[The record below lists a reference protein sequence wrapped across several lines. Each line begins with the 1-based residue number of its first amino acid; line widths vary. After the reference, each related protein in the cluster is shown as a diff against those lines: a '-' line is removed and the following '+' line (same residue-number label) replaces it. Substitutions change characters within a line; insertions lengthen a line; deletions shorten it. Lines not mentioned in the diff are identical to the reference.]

1 MKLLH
6 IGDIHLGCRL
16 HNQSRVPE
24 FRKAFDFL
32 AKLVKKEAVEAVLVS
47 GDVFDTGT
55 PSSESEALYYTFLRD
70 LHQAG
75 CRQVVIIAGNHDSPA
90 QLKAPGD
97 LLQLMGIHVVAQID
111 REDPASEVIPLG
123 DPEHPA
129 AYICAVP
136 YLRPYEVR
144 TEIPPEGENAE
155 DRDEA
160 VRRGIRE
167 HYRKIYDLATAQRK
181 DSSAPILGMGHLYAQ
196 GSTLGT
202 CKDHEPQA
210 GNVQDVS
217 LEGLADGFAYLALGH
232 IHRPQALNGH
242 GNWRYAGSLL
252 PMNFREEEQY
262 ETQVVLLD
270 TADLSAPRP
279 IPLPR
284 ECFHK
289 MVCLKGTL
297 EELQNSLKDLRKEC
311 GGEDLWVKVVC
322 TRRPEITGWNA
333 ALLKDVEDS
342 PVQIL
347 ETELREESK
356 TTADGAEE
364 APLSLADMTPE
375 QLFRKYLEKRH
386 PELPRETLEE
396 YQALFRESQSK
407 AEDPSQRQEA
417 PADPPVGRM
426 QFRKLVIQNVNSL
439 RGSTTI
445 DFQNPAFRNGIFLI
459 CGPTG
464 AGKTSILD
472 AICLA
477 LFAETPRVK
486 ITNSRDDVINL
497 NEKELLA
504 ELTFSLGLKEYRACF
519 RHARRRSRKNNTLQN
534 YEHTLV
540 EDGRQLPIKSSDTRR
555 HIERLLG
562 MDLDEFTRCVLL
574 AQGSFDAFL
583 KSKPKE
589 RVEMLRKITGTERY
603 TEIGRKI
610 NEDFLAIDRRMK
622 ELELRLNSQNPLPD
636 EELAKIRAE
645 LAERDRESQS
655 LETQAREAQRRENAF
670 LNFQK
675 EQKCLEEIR
684 MVRDAACAAW
694 AERAP
699 EEKRLQDAR
708 RAQLCQDAYDRWHTA
723 SEQRKNDESRAEGF
737 VHQKQKLSDDLSQ
750 VKGRADEAQKA
761 LEAFQASRREKES
774 LYRKVRELDSI
785 ITNKAVFLKEGNKA
799 EKALQDE
806 QRKCQQEFLKAKA
819 TWEERSRLAEDARKY
834 LADHAGDEELP
845 TRKLEWELRRKE
857 IVRQE
862 QDAGK
867 AHESLVKEE
876 QSLRSCEEKEKALL
890 EKGKALQKQLSS
902 CQGEVSRLQARQSE
916 LLNGHTEEELQNNL
930 GAAKKLEEFFQDG
943 AKREVFLPP
952 GAPCPL
958 CGSTTHPYCEGVP
971 APQRQALE
979 LCQVLRKTVGDLEE
993 TKKALRDAS
1002 QRLDTARNEQE
1013 LQEKD
1018 LAYLAMQKEET
1029 LRRRNTAA
1037 REWKDAWEGAEK
1049 EAKALAAELRT
1060 LLQVEWTDH
1069 TSLPKQLGERIQR
1082 HQESRQTVDALE
1094 KEFQEFR
1101 TREAGFIAKSESLQ
1115 NQLSEQQTKN
1125 ADLQK
1130 ELSGLRRERQ
1140 EKLGDQLVETLESAL
1155 KQEEEMRQT
1164 ALVEAN
1170 EERKEKE
1177 TLLQTRSRD
1186 LEELHAKLRQDA
1198 ATLES
1203 LRAEWEDARMQ
1214 NGFADEQSFLALR
1227 MPPRE
1232 FQDLEHALGELK
1244 SAVEKAQSAMER
1256 QNGRV
1261 RDAGKELPQD
1271 VTREENLAWKEQLN
1285 ANRRTLLDQISD
1297 LKAKLQSNES
1307 LREGQEAA
1315 LQEQKA
1321 LKPVFEKRETLDK
1334 YFGTTEHR
1342 DNFGKVAQVYTFR
1355 QLVHYA
1361 NENRPAFF
1369 GKHFTLEVTPADEP
1383 QNDDL
1388 ELSVLDH
1395 YQGDTLR
1402 TANNLSGGERFEV
1415 SLALALG
1422 LAEMSAKSKQV
1433 SLGNVLL
1440 DEGFGTL
1447 DQNELDNALELLTSI
1462 NTEDGKLVGIIS
1474 HVEKLRERIT
1484 TIIEVSN
1491 TNGIGTISGPGVTT
1505 GTPDSH

>member
-16 HNQSRVPE
+16 HNQSRAPE
-24 FRKAFDFL
+24 FQKAFDFL
-32 AKLVKKEAVEAVLVS
+32 TKLVKKEAVEAVLVA

-55 PSSESEALYYTFLRD
+55 PSSESENLYYTFLRD

-75 CRQVVIIAGNHDSPA
+75 CQQVVIIAGNHDSPA

-111 REDPASEVIPLG
+111 RADPAREVIPLG
-123 DPEHPA
+123 DPEHPT

-136 YLRPYEVR
+136 YLRPCEVR
-144 TEIPPEGENAE
+144 TETPVEGESAV

-167 HYRKIYDLATAQRK
+167 HYRKVYDLAAAQRK
-181 DSSAPILGMGHLYAQ
+181 DPSVPILGMGHLYAQ

-202 CKDHEPQA
+202 RKGREPQA
-210 GNVQDVS
+210 GNVRDVS

-232 IHRPQALNGH
+232 IHRPQTLNGH

-270 TADLSAPRP
+270 TTDLSAPRP
-279 IPLPR
+279 VPLPR

-289 MVCLKGTL
+289 MACLKGTL
-297 EELQNSLKDLRKEC
+297 EELQSSLKDLKREC
-311 GGEDLWVKVVC
+311 GGENLWVKVVC

-333 ALLKDVEDS
+333 VLLKDVEDS
-342 PVQIL
+342 PIQIL

-356 TTADGAEE
+356 TAADGAEE
-364 APLSLADMTPE
+364 APASLADMAPE
-375 QLFRKYLEKRH
+375 QLFLKYMEKRQ
-386 PELPRETLEE
+386 PELSRASLEE
-396 YQALFRESQSK
+396 YQMLFRESQSK
-407 AEDPSQRQEA
+407 AEDPSRRREA

-540 EDGRQLPIKSSDTRR
+540 EDGRQLPIKSSDTRK
-555 HIERLLG
+555 HVERLLG

-610 NEDFLAIDRRMK
+610 NEDFLDIDRRMK
-622 ELELRLNSQNPLPD
+622 TLELRLNGQKPLSD
-636 EELAKIRAE
+636 EELAEIRAE
-645 LAERDRESQS
+645 LAERDKESQS
-655 LETQAREAQRRENAF
+655 QEAQAQEAQRRENAF
-670 LNFQK
+670 LNFKK
-675 EQKCLEEIR
+675 EQKCLEEAR
-684 MVRDAACAAW
+684 MAWEAADADWTAN
-694 AERAP
+694 AP

-708 RAQLCQDAYDRWHTA
+708 RAQLCQDAYDRWHA
-723 SEQRKNDESRAEGF
+723 ANEQRRKDKSRAEEL
-737 VHQKQKLSDDLSQ
+737 VRQTRELSNALIQ
-750 VKGRADEAQKA
+750 AKARADEAQKS
-761 LEAFQASRREKES
+761 LEEFQVSRQKKES
-774 LYRKVRELDSI
+774 LCREVRGLDSN
-785 ITNKAVFLKEGNKA
+785 ITTKAMFLQEEDKA
-799 EKALQDE
+799 EKTLRDE
-806 QRKCQQEFLKAKA
+806 LRKCRQEFQRAKDA
-819 TWEERSRLAEDARKY
+819 WEEHSRQAEDAQKY
-834 LADHAGDEELP
+834 LADHAGDEELAA
-845 TRKLEWELRRKE
+845 RRIEWEARRKDV
-857 IVRQE
+857 VRLE
-862 QDAGK
+862 QDAWK
-867 AHESLVKEE
+867 ALESLEQEE
-876 QSLRSCEEKEKALL
+876 RSLRAYEEEEKTLQ
-890 EKGKALQKQLSS
+890 EKGKALQAQISS
-902 CQGEVSRLQARQSE
+902 CQEEISRLQARQSE
-916 LLNGHTEEELQNNL
+916 LLNGHAEEELLNNL

-943 AKREVFLPP
+943 AKREVFLSP
-952 GAPCPL
+952 GTPCPL

-971 APQRQALE
+971 APQKQAME
-979 LCQVLRKTVGDLEE
+979 LCQMLRKTVGDLQE
-993 TKKALRDAS
+993 TKTALLDANKKLNS
-1002 QRLDTARNEQE
+1002 ARHDQE
-1013 LQEKD
+1013 LQGKD
-1018 LAYLAMQKEET
+1018 LANLVIQKEET

-1037 REWKDAWEGAEK
+1037 QEWKKAREGAEK
-1049 EAKALAAELRT
+1049 EAQALAEELRT
-1060 LLQVEWTDH
+1060 LLQVAWTDH
-1069 TSLPKQLGERIQR
+1069 KRLPKQLEERIQR
-1082 HQESRQTVDALE
+1082 HRESRQAVDALE
-1094 KEFQEFR
+1094 KGRQEFQ
-1101 TREAGFIAKSESLQ
+1101 TREAAFSSKSEALQ
-1115 NQLSEQQTKN
+1115 SRLSAQQEKN
-1125 ADLQK
+1125 TDLREK
-1130 ELSGLRRERQ
+1130 LDDLRKRRQ
-1140 EKLGDQLVETLESAL
+1140 EMLGDQLVETLENAL
-1155 KQEEEMRQT
+1155 RQEEKSHQE
-1164 ALVEAN
+1164 ALAKAN
-1170 EERKEKE
+1170 GEVKEKE
-1177 TLLQTRSRD
+1177 TLLGARSKD
-1186 LEELHAKLRQDA
+1186 LEDLHAKLQRDA
-1198 ATLES
+1198 AALEE
-1203 LRAEWEDARMQ
+1203 LRAKWEDARMQ
-1214 NGFADEQSFLALR
+1214 NGFADEQSFLELR
-1227 MPPRE
+1227 MPPQE
-1232 FQDLEHALGELK
+1232 FQTLQHFLGERK
-1244 SAVEKAQSAMER
+1244 GAVEKAQSALER
-1256 QNGRV
+1256 QDGRV

-1271 VTREENLAWKEQLN
+1271 VTYEDTLAWKEQLD
-1285 ANRRTLLDQISD
+1285 ANRKALLNRISD
-1297 LKAKLQSNES
+1297 LKAKLQADES
-1307 LREGQEAA
+1307 LRKSQEDA

-1321 LKPVFEKRETLDK
+1321 LQPVFEKRETLDK

-1355 QLVHYA
+1355 QLLHYA

-1369 GKHFTLEVTPADEP
+1369 GQHFTLEMTPADDP

-1388 ELSVLDH
+1388 ELSVIDH

-1402 TANNLSGGERFEV
+1402 TASNLSGGERFEV

-1422 LAEMSAKSKQV
+1422 LAAMSAKSKRIT
-1433 SLGNVLL
+1433 LGNVLL

-1447 DQNELDNALELLTSI
+1447 DSNELDSALDLLSNI
-1462 NTEDGKLVGIIS
+1462 NTDDGKLVGIIS
-1474 HVEKLRERIT
+1474 HVEKLQERIPT
-1484 TIIEVSN
+1484 QIQVSTIQGVGKIRF
-1491 TNGIGTISGPGVTT
+1491 SGK
-1505 GTPDSH
+1505 